1 MKQATQEFVAAL
13 TDSEV
18 DDVLDALIKRQRD
31 DARKRALE
39 YANLLVSTLKV
50 AQRPDL
56 AQKIAVVIKEL

>member
-18 DDVLDALIKRQRD
+18 DDALIKRQRD
-31 DARKRALE
+31 DARKKALE

-50 AQRPDL
+50 AQCPDL
-56 AQKIAVVIKEL
+56 AQKVAVVIKEL